1 MSEFLTNKYNK
12 TKEGNVAKEKVL
24 FLCTGNSARSQMA
37 EAFLRTY
44 AGDRY
49 EVHSA
54 GLYPRGLNPHTVR
67 VMEERGISM
76 EGHRS
81 KDVKEYL
88 AKSTFNYFF
97 TVCNHAEENCPRV
110 FLMSAGRHYHWDFED
125 PAALVGSEEEALNK
139 FREVRDQIEKRVKA
153 WIAEQVLVRS

>member
-1 MSEFLTNKYNK
+1 M
-12 TKEGNVAKEKVL
+12 AKEKVL

-37 EAFLRTY
+37 EAFLRAY
-44 AGDRY
+44 AGDNY
-49 EVHSA
+49 EAHSA
-54 GLYPRGLNPHTVR
+54 GLSPKGLNPYTVR
-67 VMEERGISM
+67 VMEEKGISM

-97 TVCNHAEENCPRV
+97 TVCGHAEENCPRA

-125 PAALVGSEEEALNK
+125 PAAFVGSEEETLNK
-139 FREVRDQIEKRVKA
+139 FREVRDQIEARVKA
-153 WIAEQVLVRS
+153 WVSEPVHLQT